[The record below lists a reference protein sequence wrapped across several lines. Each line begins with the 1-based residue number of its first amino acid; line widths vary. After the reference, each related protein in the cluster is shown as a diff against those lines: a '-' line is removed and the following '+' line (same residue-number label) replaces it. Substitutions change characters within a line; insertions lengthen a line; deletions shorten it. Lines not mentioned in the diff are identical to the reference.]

1 MIIKAI
7 YIKNFKGI
15 KELSLQLDDKLN
27 TFAGANATGKSS
39 VIDAVYWCMTGKDA
53 NGKEGVEFFPY
64 DQETGEIIHNVQ
76 TSVVLILGNSNA
88 TNTRFE
94 RIMMEK
100 WTKKNGENEARLTG
114 TTTNYTV
121 DNAPVGTQKLFMEYL
136 GKCIDLDT
144 FALTSRPEAF
154 PNLDWKKQR
163 EILLEVSKYSDEELF
178 KAHPEFDWLKG
189 KDVELLKGERTA
201 NQKAAVTAMKDKAV
215 RIDEISKNIIDGD
228 IANVAKCQAA
238 IKELQKQN
246 AELAAKDKTE
256 STDNGQE
263 IIKSTIRALEAENAR
278 AKAEY
283 DIANRD
289 LSQKYENLKSEQQ
302 ALIRERENGINK
314 ARSEHS
320 VLQER
325 VNGLS
330 RELDTMRADFK
341 AMLEMPQQAQ
351 DVCPTCGQPLTP
363 EQSIKVFA
371 EVNLDKAKAKEENIN
386 RGKKKAADVALAKK
400 QMDVL
405 EASIRE
411 MQNSI
416 QTCNSQIFKIDA
428 EKQKTMEAIVPY
440 EQTADGANILAEIA
454 SNKARLTNNDVEP
467 VHSQAIADNNS
478 KIDQLMDEL
487 STNNLSVASR
497 TNTEKYRAEQQ
508 ELAATIGQ
516 CEKELSEIADF
527 IRVKCES
534 VSQAV
539 NAKFDGLEFKL
550 FDQQINGGIRDTC
563 EVLMHKTPYRNLS
576 NAEKIITGIKIINV
590 LSDFYGVRNPILI
603 DNRESVVEI
612 PHTESQVI
620 NFVVDKNF
628 KELTKWEA

>member
-1 MIIKAI
+1 
-7 YIKNFKGI
+7 
-15 KELSLQLDDKLN
+15 
-27 TFAGANATGKSS
+27 
-39 VIDAVYWCMTGKDA
+39 
-53 NGKEGVEFFPY
+53 
-64 DQETGEIIHNVQ
+64 
-76 TSVVLILGNSNA
+76 
-88 TNTRFE
+88 
-94 RIMMEK
+94 
-100 WTKKNGENEARLTG
+100 
-114 TTTNYTV
+114 
-121 DNAPVGTQKLFMEYL
+121 
-136 GKCIDLDT
+136 
-144 FALTSRPEAF
+144 
-154 PNLDWKKQR
+154 
-163 EILLEVSKYSDEELF
+163 
-178 KAHPEFDWLKG
+178 
-189 KDVELLKGERTA
+189 
-201 NQKAAVTAMKDKAV
+201 
-215 RIDEISKNIIDGD
+215 
-228 IANVAKCQAA
+228 
-238 IKELQKQN
+238 
-246 AELAAKDKTE
+246 
-256 STDNGQE
+256 
-263 IIKSTIRALEAENAR
+263 
-278 AKAEY
+278 
-283 DIANRD
+283 
-289 LSQKYENLKSEQQ
+289 
-302 ALIRERENGINK
+302 
-314 ARSEHS
+314 
-320 VLQER
+320 
-325 VNGLS
+325 
-330 RELDTMRADFK
+330 MRADFK
-341 AMLEMPQQAQ
+341 AMLEMPQQTQ

-487 STNNLSVASR
+487 STNNLSVSSR

-527 IRVKCES
+527 IRVRCES

-620 NFVVDKNF
+620 NFIVDKNF